1 VHAWGWNSYG
11 QADVPADLGPVTAI
25 AAGQIHTVALRTDGM
40 VRAWGANGDGQT
52 GVPSYLGAATAI
64 AAGRDPASA
73 GLLAVSKTFGAEAVM
88 AARAAGQRAFGE
100 SYVQEAVDK
109 IATVADPGIEWHF
122 IGPLQSNKTRLVAE
136 HFDGVHSVSSLRIAR
151 RLSEQRPA
159 SRGPMSICLQVNV
172 SGEATKAGVSE
183 AELPALASEVATLP
197 GLRLRGLMCIPAPAE
212 GFAAQRAPFAEL
224 ARMQQ
229 RLLGAGMAV
238 DTLSMGMSDDLEAA
252 IAEGATWVRVGTA
265 IFGSRTGA
273 ASSAAAGA

>member
-1 VHAWGWNSYG
+1 MGVIGDNL
-11 QADVPADLGPVTAI
+11 QAVRARI
-25 AAGQIHTVALRTDGM
+25 AAA
-40 VRAWGANGDGQT
+40 
-52 GVPSYLGAATAI
+52 AI

-136 HFDGVHSVSSLRIAR
+136 HFDWVHSVSSLRIAR

-229 RLLGAGMAV
+229 RLLAAGMAF

-273 ASSAAAGA
+273 AAGA

>member
-1 VHAWGWNSYG
+1 MGVIGDNL
-11 QADVPADLGPVTAI
+11 QAVRARI
-25 AAGQIHTVALRTDGM
+25 AAA
-40 VRAWGANGDGQT
+40 
-52 GVPSYLGAATAI
+52 AI

-73 GLLAVSKTFGAEAVM
+73 GLLAVSKTFGAEAVI

-100 SYVQEAVDK
+100 SYVQEAVEK

-122 IGPLQSNKTRLVAE
+122 IGPVQSNKTRLVAE
-136 HFDGVHSVSSLRIAR
+136 HFDWVHSVSSLRIAR

-172 SGEATKAGVSE
+172 SGEASKAGVSE

-224 ARMQQ
+224 ARMLQ
-229 RLLGAGMAV
+229 RLRGAGMDV

-273 ASSAAAGA
+273 APSAAGGA